1 MIIQCG
7 ATRMDRTRLTG
18 RLALSPTC
26 SPDESKSKPFVK
38 ADRGNVRLTLNA
50 LFTLILTAMAAEIP
64 REDAPHVPVMLAEVL
79 EALKP
84 HDGGTYVDGTFGAGG
99 YTRAIL
105 DTAARE
111 VIAIDRDPS
120 AIRAGER
127 LVSHYDGRLTL
138 ILGRFADMEQLLEQS
153 GVSAVDGVVLDIGVS
168 SMQIDEAAR
177 GFSFLRDG
185 PLDMRMAQSGPSAAD
200 AVNSLPQDVLANIIY
215 IFGEEPKSR
224 AIAKAI
230 VAARA
235 EAPITTTH
243 GLVRAIERATG
254 RPRPD
259 RIHPAT
265 RTFQALRIHVNGEL
279 DELVEALHA
288 AEGLLKPGGRLV
300 VVTFHS
306 LEDRIVKR
314 FFASRGGKLPSA
326 SRHLPDIVKGS
337 EPSFELPFKGHLG
350 ASGAEAARNPRARSA
365 KLRAGI
371 RTSAP
376 AMPPIADEIGLSL
389 PPHSSHGTRH

>member
-1 MIIQCG
+1 
-7 ATRMDRTRLTG
+7 
-18 RLALSPTC
+18 
-26 SPDESKSKPFVK
+26 
-38 ADRGNVRLTLNA
+38 
-50 LFTLILTAMAAEIP
+50 
-64 REDAPHVPVMLAEVL
+64 MLGEVL
-79 EALKP
+79 DALAP
-84 HDGGTYVDGTFGAGG
+84 RAGATYVDGTFGAGG

-105 DTAARE
+105 DAAETR

-120 AIRAGER
+120 AIRAGQA
-127 LVSHYDGRLTL
+127 LVDAYGGRLSL
-138 ILGRFADMEQLLEQS
+138 REGRFADMESLVGETR
-153 GVSAVDGVVLDIGVS
+153 VDGVVLDIGVS

-185 PLDMRMAQSGPSAAD
+185 PLDMRMAQSGLSAAD
-200 AVNSLPQDVLANIIY
+200 AVNTLPQETLANIIY
-215 IFGEEPKSR
+215 VYGEEPKAR
-224 AIAKAI
+224 AIARAI

-235 EAPITTTH
+235 EAPITTTL

-259 RIHPAT
+259 KIHPAT

-288 AEGLLKPGGRLV
+288 AERMLPEGGRLV

-326 SRHLPDIVKGS
+326 SRHVPDQAQGP
-337 EPSFELPFKGHLG
+337 EPSFELPFKGHVG
-350 ASGAEAARNPRARSA
+350 ASDEEAARNPRARSA

-371 RTSAP
+371 RTAAAP
-376 AMPPIADEIGLSL
+376 MPSIAGEIGLH
-389 PPHSSHGTRH
+389 PRAGTRH

>member
-1 MIIQCG
+1 
-7 ATRMDRTRLTG
+7 
-18 RLALSPTC
+18 
-26 SPDESKSKPFVK
+26 
-38 ADRGNVRLTLNA
+38 
-50 LFTLILTAMAAEIP
+50 MAALEQTRP
-64 REDAPHVPVMLAEVL
+64 PHVPVMLAEVL
-79 EALKP
+79 QALAP
-84 HDGGTYVDGTFGAGG
+84 RDGGVYVDGTFGAGG

-105 DTAARE
+105 DRADTR

-120 AIRAGER
+120 AIRAGQALAEAYAPR
-127 LVSHYDGRLTL
+127 LSLRE
-138 ILGRFADMEQLLEQS
+138 GRFADMEQLVAAERI
-153 GVSAVDGVVLDIGVS
+153 DGVVLDIGVS
-168 SMQIDEAAR
+168 SMQIDEAER

-200 AVNSLPQDVLANIIY
+200 AVNTLPQETLSNIIY
-215 IFGEEPKSR
+215 VFGEEPKAR
-224 AIAKAI
+224 AIARAI

-243 GLVRAIERATG
+243 GLVKAIERATG

-259 RIHPAT
+259 KIHPAT

-288 AEGLLKPGGRLV
+288 AERLLPEGGRLV

-314 FFASRGGKLPSA
+314 FFASRAGKLPSG
-326 SRHLPDIVKGS
+326 SRHLPDAAKGP

-350 ASGAEAARNPRARSA
+350 ATDEEARLNPRARSA

-371 RTSAP
+371 RTAAP
-376 AMPPIADEIGLSL
+376 PMPPIADEIGLSAA
-389 PPHSSHGTRH
+389 GTRH

>member
-1 MIIQCG
+1 
-7 ATRMDRTRLTG
+7 
-18 RLALSPTC
+18 
-26 SPDESKSKPFVK
+26 
-38 ADRGNVRLTLNA
+38 
-50 LFTLILTAMAAEIP
+50 LFTLIFGPPMAAAEP
-64 REDAPHVPVMLAEVL
+64 ADAAAHVPVMLAEVL
-79 EALKP
+79 DALGP
-84 HDGGTYVDGTFGAGG
+84 RDGAAYVDGTFGAGG

-105 DTAARE
+105 DAADTR

-120 AIRAGER
+120 AIRAGETMAEA
-127 LVSHYDGRLTL
+127 YGGRLTL
-138 ILGRFADMEQLLEQS
+138 REGRFSEMELLVGETPI
-153 GVSAVDGVVLDIGVS
+153 DGVVLDIGVS

-185 PLDMRMAQSGPSAAD
+185 PLDMRMAQHGPSAAD
-200 AVNSLPQDVLANIIY
+200 AVNTLPQETLSNIIY
-215 IFGEEPKSR
+215 IFGEEPKAR
-224 AIAKAI
+224 AIARAI

-235 EAPITTTH
+235 EAPITTTL

-288 AEGLLKPGGRLV
+288 AERMLHEGGRLV

-314 FFASRGGKLPSA
+314 FLASRSGRLPA
-326 SRHLPDIVKGS
+326 GSRHLPGVVEGP
-337 EPSFELPFKGHLG
+337 EPSFELPFKGHVG
-350 ASGAEAARNPRARSA
+350 ASEEEARRNPRARSA

-371 RTSAP
+371 RTGAP
-376 AMPPIADEIGLSL
+376 PLPPIADEIGLSL
-389 PPHSSHGTRH
+389 PHGTRH